1 MLDNDAGPEM
11 LLAREGGG
19 EGEEDDG
26 YGDVHLGPLRPRLVG
41 CCTELCT

>member
-1 MLDNDAGPEM
+1 MLDNDAEPVM
-11 LLAREGGG
+11 LLAREGG
-19 EGEEDDG
+19 EREEDDG